1 MTNGV
6 GGSEGIH
13 SDLRFGLRMLARHPG
28 FTAIAI
34 ITLALGIGA
43 NAAIFSMVI
52 GILMRALP
60 YHEPQRLYVIHEV
73 VPQWNVGPV
82 EAAGGNFVE
91 WQRNCP
97 GFSSIALIEP
107 YFVDLKGVGAPY

>member
-34 ITLALGIGA
+34 ITL
-43 NAAIFSMVI
+43 VI
-52 GILMRALP
+52 GILMRASP